1 MWHSAM
7 RIASRLRRRRRGG
20 PQSGS
25 GLIATIALT
34 GILALLVIA
43 SLSYARSTTTQT
55 AREGRGDIALEAADA
70 GINRYIS
77 RLVEDPRYYDHWI
90 DTAEDPRI
98 DPSGVVHAAG
108 HGVDRRR
115 PVDLRV
121 RPAPDLGQPPGR
133 RASAPPPTRC
143 ASSRRPR
150 VGPGDR
156 AVDRPV
162 RAASSPSR

>member
-1 MWHSAM
+1 MWPSAM
-7 RIASRLRRRRRGG
+7 RTASRLRRRRRGG

-25 GLIATIALT
+25 SLIATIALT

-98 DPSGVVHAAG
+98 DPSGVVHQPGTAWTAGVPWTYASGPSQTWVNLQESRFGTAAYSLR
-108 HGVDRRR
+108 VRRR
-115 PVDLRV
+115 PT
-121 RPAPDLGQPPGR
+121 GR
-133 RASAPPPTRC
+133 TW
-143 ASSRRPR
+143 
-150 VGPGDR
+150 
-156 AVDRPV
+156 
-162 RAASSPSR
+162 